1 MPVNGA
7 AAGSRKTASRPG
19 ARRGRGAAGTNGGSR
34 SEAGVH
40 EQLLTAALKV
50 FAAAGTRGA
59 TTRRIAQEA
68 GVNEVTLFRHFGSK
82 EALIRQAV
90 SSTNNGVML
99 ARLPDKPVDPEQELM
114 AWSEVHYQFLF
125 SIRSFIRIGMAEFL
139 EHPEVT
145 MAACQFPVRISNDL
159 YAYLTRV
166 RAAGLG
172 GGAWNARAA
181 ASMLMGALF
190 ADAMQRD
197 VMPARYPYSQRDA
210 VKHYVSMFLCAIG
223 VTHAAVAAPA
233 SGRRATKSS
242 RRLPN
247 AREPRHA

>member
-1 MPVNGA
+1 MPVNG
-7 AAGSRKTASRPG
+7 S
-19 ARRGRGAAGTNGGSR
+19 AAGTTGRRRAGNGSGR
-34 SEAGVH
+34 GHADVAAGVH

-50 FAAAGTRGA
+50 FAEAGTRGA

-90 SSTNNGVML
+90 SSTNEGVML
-99 ARLPDKPVDPEQELM
+99 NRLPEHPVDAEQELL
-114 AWSEVHYQFLF
+114 AWARLHYQFLF

-139 EHPEVT
+139 EHPDVT
-145 MAACQFPVRISNDL
+145 METCRFPVRIANDL
-159 YAYLTRV
+159 HDYLTRL
-166 RAAGLG
+166 RAEGLAGG
-172 GGAWNARAA
+172 EWNARAA

-190 ADAMQRD
+190 ADAMGRD

-223 VTHAAVAAPA
+223 VNNAAPPA
-233 SGRRATKSS
+233 RKSRPRDINSSS
-242 RRLPN
+242 RLSKTRT
-247 AREPRHA
+247 RTGTRHA

>member
-1 MPVNGA
+1 MGNGA
-7 AAGSRKTASRPG
+7 G
-19 ARRGRGAAGTNGGSR
+19 GRV
-34 SEAGVH
+34 EAGVH

-50 FAAAGTRGA
+50 FAATGTRGA

-90 SSTNNGVML
+90 SSTNEGVML
-99 ARLPDKPVDPEQELM
+99 TRLPEHPADPEQELLTWARM
-114 AWSEVHYQFLF
+114 HYQFLF

-139 EHPEVT
+139 EHPDVT
-145 MAACQFPVRISNDL
+145 METCRFPVRIANDL
-159 YAYLTRV
+159 HDYLTRL
-166 RAAGLG
+166 RAEGLAGG
-172 GGAWNARAA
+172 EWNARAA

-190 ADAMQRD
+190 ADAMGRD

-223 VTHAAVAAPA
+223 VNNAAPPA
-233 SGRRATKSS
+233 RKSRPRDINSSS
-242 RRLPN
+242 RLSKTRT
-247 AREPRHA
+247 RTGTRHA

>member
-1 MPVNGA
+1 MTGRRRAGNGA
-7 AAGSRKTASRPG
+7 AR
-19 ARRGRGAAGTNGGSR
+19 AGTGGR
-34 SEAGVH
+34 VDAGVH

-50 FAAAGTRGA
+50 FAATGTRGA

-82 EALIRQAV
+82 EALIKQAV
-90 SSTNNGVML
+90 SSTNEDVML
-99 ARLPDKPVDPEQELM
+99 NRLPDHPVDPEQELL
-114 AWSEVHYQFLF
+114 AWARIHYQFLF

-145 MAACQFPVRISNDL
+145 MATCRFPVRIANDL
-159 YAYLTRV
+159 HDYLTRL
-166 RAAGLG
+166 RAEGLAGG
-172 GGAWNARAA
+172 DWNARAA

-190 ADAMQRD
+190 ADAMGRD

-223 VTHAAVAAPA
+223 VKNAARPA
-233 SGRRATKSS
+233 RTSRPRATNSSS
-242 RRLPN
+242 RLAK
-247 AREPRHA
+247 ARETRETRQA

>member
-7 AAGSRKTASRPG
+7 VTGRRRTANGSGS
-19 ARRGRGAAGTNGGSR
+19 GRA
-34 SEAGVH
+34 EAGVH

-50 FAAAGTRGA
+50 FASAGTRGA

-82 EALIRQAV
+82 EALIKQAV
-90 SSTNNGVML
+90 SSTNDGVVL
-99 ARLPDKPVDPEQELM
+99 ARLPEHPVNPELELL
-114 AWSEVHYQFLF
+114 AWARIHYQFLF
-125 SIRSFIRIGMAEFL
+125 SIRSFIRIGMAEFV

-145 MAACQFPVRISNDL
+145 KATCQFPVRIANDL
-159 YAYLTRV
+159 HDYLTRL
-166 RAAGLG
+166 RAEGLAVG
-172 GGAWNARAA
+172 DWNARAA

-190 ADAMQRD
+190 ADAMGRD

-223 VTHAAVAAPA
+223 VRNAAPPA
-233 SGRRATKSS
+233 RTSRTRALGSS
-242 RRLPN
+242 RFPKT
-247 AREPRHA
+247 RETRHA

>member
-1 MPVNGA
+1 MPVTGS
-7 AAGSRKTASRPG
+7 AAGRRRARNGSGRPP
-19 ARRGRGAAGTNGGSR
+19 AD
-34 SEAGVH
+34 AGVH

-90 SSTNNGVML
+90 SSTNEDVML
-99 ARLPDKPVDPEQELM
+99 NRLPEHPVDPEQELLDWARM
-114 AWSEVHYQFLF
+114 HYQFLF
-125 SIRSFIRIGMAEFL
+125 SIRSFIRIGMAEFV

-145 MAACQFPVRISNDL
+145 MAACRFPVRIANDL
-159 YAYLTRV
+159 HDYLTRL
-166 RAAGLG
+166 RAEGLAGG
-172 GGAWNARAA
+172 DWNARAA

-190 ADAMQRD
+190 ADAMGRD

-223 VTHAAVAAPA
+223 VKNAAAPPA
-233 SGRRATKSS
+233 RTSRPRVLKSGS
-242 RRLPN
+242 RLSK
-247 AREPRHA
+247 ARQTRHA